1 MVGLSG
7 GKDNCHLICFIEKN
21 YFSEICKTKNFQE
34 SWGVFQC
41 TIYKARPSW
50 YTHVSYSL
58 DFITKLIFIL
68 ACMLFTWSLKQSSW
82 TICVSCQFKHNKTIN
97 HTPISPPP
105 HQHFAIRVNFNSSE
119 GKKKREKSQSVF
131 FVIIYSITVFSFSV
145 FNHCHRF
152 TASLFEL
159 KHSKACLI
167 QYAAYVKQYEG
178 RKTSTAQEEA

>member
-97 HTPISPPP
+97 HTPKLFPLPLTNIS
-105 HQHFAIRVNFNSSE
+105 QSE
-119 GKKKREKSQSVF
+119 WTLILLREKKEREKSIVF
-131 FVIIYSITVFSFSV
+131 FCHHIFYNRVFLLRFQSLSQIYG
-145 FNHCHRF
+145 F
-152 TASLFEL
+152 T
-159 KHSKACLI
+159 I
-167 QYAAYVKQYEG
+167 W
-178 RKTSTAQEEA
+178 T

>member
-1 MVGLSG
+1 MKRLKTHTISTKLFLSKMVGLSG

-97 HTPISPPP
+97 HTPKLFPLPLTNIS
-105 HQHFAIRVNFNSSE
+105 QSE
-119 GKKKREKSQSVF
+119 WTLILLREKNEREKSIVF
-131 FVIIYSITVFSFSV
+131 FLSSYI
-145 FNHCHRF
+145 
-152 TASLFEL
+152 L
-159 KHSKACLI
+159 
-167 QYAAYVKQYEG
+167 
-178 RKTSTAQEEA
+178 